1 MELSLSPVPA
11 LDAGGDLGRDAGGT
25 ERDRCGQ
32 RQRSDDRFHH
42 HPRPSA
48 RRRRAKKRD
57 ADQGL
62 GRSRGGFSTKI
73 HLRSNALGLPVAVT
87 LSGGQVSDVKGYAP
101 IMDQPGPRPCV
112 LLADKGYDADFILAD
127 LEARGVAAVIPAKRN
142 RKVQPVIDGHIYA
155 LRNLVERCFSKL
167 KHSRRLATR
176 YDKTAD
182 SFLGFVLVASI
193 RLWVRHF
200 VHTT

>member
-1 MELSLSPVPA
+1 MVAHLR
-11 LDAGGDLGRDAGGT
+11 GDVGRPGL
-25 ERDRCGQ
+25 RISDR
-32 RQRSDDRFHH
+32 RQHH

-48 RRRRAKKRD
+48 RRRRAKKGD
-57 ADQGL
+57 EDQGL

-101 IMDQPGPRPCV
+101 VMDEPGPQPRV

-127 LEARGVAAVIPAKRN
+127 LDARDVVAVIPARRN

-155 LRNLVERCFSKL
+155 LRNLVERCFSRL

>member
-1 MELSLSPVPA
+1 M
-11 LDAGGDLGRDAGGT
+11 
-25 ERDRCGQ
+25 
-32 RQRSDDRFHH
+32 
-42 HPRPSA
+42 
-48 RRRRAKKRD
+48 
-57 ADQGL
+57 
-62 GRSRGGFSTKI
+62 
-73 HLRSNALGLPVAVT
+73 
-87 LSGGQVSDVKGYAP
+87 SGGQVSDVKGYAP
-101 IMDQPGPRPCV
+101 VMDEPGPQPRV

-127 LEARGVAAVIPAKRN
+127 LDARDVVAVIPARRN

-155 LRNLVERCFSKL
+155 LRNLVERCFSRL

>member
-1 MELSLSPVPA
+1 
-11 LDAGGDLGRDAGGT
+11 
-25 ERDRCGQ
+25 
-32 RQRSDDRFHH
+32 
-42 HPRPSA
+42 
-48 RRRRAKKRD
+48 
-57 ADQGL
+57 
-62 GRSRGGFSTKI
+62 
-73 HLRSNALGLPVAVT
+73 
-87 LSGGQVSDVKGYAP
+87 
-101 IMDQPGPRPCV
+101 MDQPGPLPCV

-127 LEARGVAAVIPAKRN
+127 LQARGVAAVIPAKRN
-142 RKVQPVIDGHIYA
+142 RKVQTAIDGHIYA

-182 SFLGFVLVASI
+182 SFLGFVLLASI

>member
-1 MELSLSPVPA
+1 MRVGLSIPV
-11 LDAGGDLGRDAGGT
+11 
-25 ERDRCGQ
+25 
-32 RQRSDDRFHH
+32 
-42 HPRPSA
+42 
-48 RRRRAKKRD
+48 
-57 ADQGL
+57 
-62 GRSRGGFSTKI
+62 
-73 HLRSNALGLPVAVT
+73 
-87 LSGGQVSDVKGYAP
+87 
-101 IMDQPGPRPCV
+101 MDEPGPQPRV

-127 LEARGVAAVIPAKRN
+127 LDARDVVAVIPARRN

-155 LRNLVERCFSKL
+155 LRNLVERCFSRL

>member
-1 MELSLSPVPA
+1 M
-11 LDAGGDLGRDAGGT
+11 
-25 ERDRCGQ
+25 
-32 RQRSDDRFHH
+32 
-42 HPRPSA
+42 
-48 RRRRAKKRD
+48 
-57 ADQGL
+57 
-62 GRSRGGFSTKI
+62 
-73 HLRSNALGLPVAVT
+73 GLPVAVT

-101 IMDQPGPRPCV
+101 VMDEPGPQPRV

-127 LEARGVAAVIPAKRN
+127 LDARDVVAVIPARRN

-155 LRNLVERCFSKL
+155 LRNLVERCFSRL

-200 VHTT
+200 VHTTYDDLCQNTEEYSGNDTHRAAAMNIGENP

>member
-1 MELSLSPVPA
+1 MKA
-11 LDAGGDLGRDAGGT
+11 
-25 ERDRCGQ
+25 
-32 RQRSDDRFHH
+32 
-42 HPRPSA
+42 
-48 RRRRAKKRD
+48 
-57 ADQGL
+57 
-62 GRSRGGFSTKI
+62 
-73 HLRSNALGLPVAVT
+73 
-87 LSGGQVSDVKGYAP
+87 YAP
-101 IMDQPGPRPCV
+101 IMDQPGPRPHV

-127 LEARGVAAVIPAKRN
+127 LDARGVAAVIPAKRN
-142 RKVQPVIDGHIYA
+142 RKVQPVIDRHIYA